1 MQSLGN
7 RCDSDVVR
15 QPLKCSHQSSQAY
28 GLQANLLSNTC
39 LFFLA
44 GILLG
49 AVQTRTRASQQ
60 YSAADES
67 TQQDGEQRM
76 ADLLSLE
83 DMLVELLLQP
93 LIGQVDTQLLKA
105 VLLEALEA
113 VDVQD
118 ANGTLR
124 SQP

>member
-1 MQSLGN
+1 
-7 RCDSDVVR
+7 
-15 QPLKCSHQSSQAY
+15 
-28 GLQANLLSNTC
+28 
-39 LFFLA
+39 
-44 GILLG
+44 
-49 AVQTRTRASQQ
+49 
-60 YSAADES
+60 
-67 TQQDGEQRM
+67 M

-105 VLLEALEA
+105 VLLEALKA